1 MKKRKKLGK
10 KRSAFILIKNLQL
23 KKQENRK
30 TIAQKL
36 PTLGPVFW
44 AQNTSLC
51 ALKKQWKIINKVQH
65 ASKIYPPQKK
75 QSYFLDRQQRSIA
88 RGQKSFSSHF
98 AFLYKRLTK
107 NILKLSRV
115 HTYFF
120 HRSVPPPPKARW
132 YRPNFLKVD
141 LCLFMKNRSGNFE
154 ISSWTWQLAVLARSF
169 KISLMSC
176 QKNI

>member
-51 ALKKQWKIINKVQH
+51 ALKKQ
-65 ASKIYPPQKK
+65 
-75 QSYFLDRQQRSIA
+75 
-88 RGQKSFSSHF
+88 
-98 AFLYKRLTK
+98 
-107 NILKLSRV
+107 
-115 HTYFF
+115 
-120 HRSVPPPPKARW
+120 
-132 YRPNFLKVD
+132 
-141 LCLFMKNRSGNFE
+141 
-154 ISSWTWQLAVLARSF
+154 
-169 KISLMSC
+169 
-176 QKNI
+176 